1 MNIKIVS
8 IRRWLIMMVLSI
20 SGGTIY
26 FLPILQEVYYQPL
39 ATALNLD
46 NTQVGSLVSIFGVFA
61 MLSYLP
67 GGWVADKVSPRIL
80 LSSSLLLTGF
90 LGLYFATLPSYPMS
104 LLIHAIWGITTSL
117 LFWGAVVRVTRNWA
131 SADDQGKAFGFLQ
144 TGRGLVE
151 ILVSMAILAVFGYLG
166 GTNFALSVVITL
178 FSILIIF
185 SGILSWII
193 IKDDDD
199 GKYSS
204 SQFSGS
210 PIRDIITVLKLPVV
224 WLIAIVVLAAY
235 SAYWGT
241 YRFTSYSSDIFG
253 MSIIM
258 AGVIGVGKMWMNP
271 PAAFMAGFIADK
283 NGIAKSVSVLFII
296 LVISFVIFAFMP
308 GIPSLIPMMIINI
321 AIASFAV
328 FALRGIYFALLE
340 EGGVPKGVT
349 GTAAGFISMIGF
361 TPDIFMPLMG
371 GILLDTLPG
380 DQGYRYF
387 FLIVA
392 GICFIGCMASVTIYR
407 QINNK
412 TAR

>member
-185 SGILSWII
+185 SGILSWVI

>member
-90 LGLYFATLPSYPMS
+90 LGLYFATLPRYPMS

-185 SGILSWII
+185 SGILSWVI

>member
-1 MNIKIVS
+1 
-8 IRRWLIMMVLSI
+8 
-20 SGGTIY
+20 
-26 FLPILQEVYYQPL
+26 
-39 ATALNLD
+39 
-46 NTQVGSLVSIFGVFA
+46 
-61 MLSYLP
+61 
-67 GGWVADKVSPRIL
+67 
-80 LSSSLLLTGF
+80 
-90 LGLYFATLPSYPMS
+90 
-104 LLIHAIWGITTSL
+104 
-117 LFWGAVVRVTRNWA
+117 
-131 SADDQGKAFGFLQ
+131 
-144 TGRGLVE
+144 
-151 ILVSMAILAVFGYLG
+151 
-166 GTNFALSVVITL
+166 
-178 FSILIIF
+178 
-185 SGILSWII
+185 
-193 IKDDDD
+193 
-199 GKYSS
+199 
-204 SQFSGS
+204 
-210 PIRDIITVLKLPVV
+210 
-224 WLIAIVVLAAY
+224 
-235 SAYWGT
+235 
-241 YRFTSYSSDIFG
+241 
-253 MSIIM
+253 M

-308 GIPSLIPMMIINI
+308 GIPSLIPMMIVNI

-340 EGGVPKGVT
+340 EGGVPKAVT

-412 TAR
+412 TAG

>member
-151 ILVSMAILAVFGYLG
+151 ILVSMAILTVFGYLG
-166 GTNFALSVVITL
+166 GTNFALSVVIAL

-210 PIRDIITVLKLPVV
+210 PLRDIITVLKLPVV

-308 GIPSLIPMMIINI
+308 GIPSLIPMMIVNI

-340 EGGVPKGVT
+340 EGGVPKAVT

-412 TAR
+412 TAG